1 VKLKVAIG
9 VIRAAALS
17 AALFLAGGAIPF
29 AGTLL
34 MLFTPAPIMSHAI
47 GRPGAIW
54 RTIVA
59 VVLTA
64 IAVLAAAGPFA
75 LLAYTVSFG
84 LATAIICY
92 MLERAARF
100 ESIVA
105 VTVVAVMAAGTAAV
119 LIAVGSPAALLANF
133 RDGLTAAL
141 ARTGDFYKA
150 TGISNGLDADARA
163 KLADTI
169 LQLSPALTVIS
180 AAFAVLANLAIF
192 WRWAGKNRLPYK
204 VFGDLA
210 RWSTPEWLIWVLI
223 ATGFVLFAP
232 FEPARTAA
240 LDGFVCVAT
249 IYYCQGLAIA
259 AFYLK
264 MLSTPA
270 PWRGVVYFITGVQPM
285 LAALVATV
293 GVFDLWI
300 DFRRLRPPSQEAD
313 TFSDLL

>member
-9 VIRAAALS
+9 VIRAAVLS

-54 RTIVA
+54 RTLVA

-119 LIAVGSPAALLANF
+119 LIAAGSPAALVADF

-150 TGISNGLDADARA
+150 AGIGNGLDADARA
-163 KLADTI
+163 KLTDTI
-169 LQLSPALTVIS
+169 VQLSPALTGMSV
-180 AAFAVLANLAIF
+180 AFAVLANLAIF
-192 WRWAGKNRLPYK
+192 WRWTGKNRLPYK
-204 VFGDLA
+204 LFGDLA
-210 RWSTPEWLIWVLI
+210 RWSTPEWLIWPLI
-223 ATGFVLFAP
+223 ATGFALFAP
-232 FEPARTAA
+232 FESARTAA

-249 IYYCQGLAIA
+249 IYFCQGLAIIS
-259 AFYLK
+259 FYLK

-270 PWRGVVYFITGVQPM
+270 PWRGVVYFIAGVQPM
-285 LAALVATV
+285 LAALVAAV

-300 DFRRLRPPSQEAD
+300 DFRRLRPPRQEAD